1 MKAILRN
8 SFYNLEFYVTIFFTV
23 KSDKE
28 LIRGVIRQEKSWLRK
43 FHKRFENYLF
53 NYISQ
58 KVDRPEDVEEILQD
72 VLISAIYALP
82 SFSGK
87 SSLKS
92 WLTSIARHE
101 VADFYRKQKIKR
113 ILFSRLPILE
123 TIADQALSPEM
134 ALEEKEIKEK
144 MISCFFSL
152 SEGYRQV
159 LRLKY
164 IEGYTAKKIAQLS
177 GKSVKAVES
186 RLRRARHAFLKNWQ
200 TQKIN
205 KKAWATLDKR
215 ELSLLAQSFGIDLS
229 PLSHS

>member
-1 MKAILRN
+1 LF
-8 SFYNLEFYVTIFFTV
+8 SFDFLDTIFFTV
-23 KSDKE
+23 NSDEE
-28 LIRGVIRQEKSWLRK
+28 LIKGVIRQEKAWLRK
-43 FHKRFENYLF
+43 FHERFEDYLY

-58 KVDRPEDVEEILQD
+58 KVERPEDVEEILQD
-72 VLISAIYALP
+72 IFVSAIYSLP

-101 VADFYRKQKIKR
+101 IADFYRKQKIKR
-113 ILFSRLPILE
+113 ILFSHLPILE

-134 ALEEKEIKEK
+134 AMEEREIKEK
-144 MISCFFSL
+144 MIGCFLSL

-164 IEGYTAKKIAQLS
+164 IEGYTAKKIALLT

-200 TQKIN
+200 SQKIN
-205 KKAWATLDKR
+205 KKAWATLDQR

>member
-1 MKAILRN
+1 M
-8 SFYNLEFYVTIFFTV
+8 F
-23 KSDKE
+23 SDEE
-28 LIRGVIRQEKSWLRK
+28 LIKGVIRQEKAWLRE
-43 FHKRFENYLF
+43 FHKRFEDYLYH
-53 NYISQ
+53 YISQ
-58 KVDRPEDVEEILQD
+58 KVERPEDVEEILQD
-72 VLISAIYALP
+72 VFISAIYSLP

-101 VADFYRKQKIKR
+101 IADFYRKQKIKR
-113 ILFSRLPILE
+113 ILFSHLPILE
-123 TIADQALSPEM
+123 TIAGQALSPEM
-134 ALEEKEIKEK
+134 AMEEKEIKEK
-144 MISCFFSL
+144 MISCFLSL

-164 IEGYTAKKIAQLS
+164 IEGYTAKKIAQLT

-200 TQKIN
+200 SQKNN
-205 KKAWATLDKR
+205 KKAWATLDQR

>member
-1 MKAILRN
+1 V
-8 SFYNLEFYVTIFFTV
+8 SSEE
-23 KSDKE
+23 E
-28 LIRGVIRQEKSWLRK
+28 LIKGVIRQEKVWL
-43 FHKRFENYLF
+43 KRFHERFEKPLF
-53 NYISQ
+53 AYIQS
-58 KVDRPEDVEEILQD
+58 KVDRVEDVEEILQD
-72 VLISAIYALP
+72 VFVSAIYSLP

-113 ILFSRLPILE
+113 ILFSHLPFLE
-123 TIADQALSPEM
+123 KIADQALSPEM
-134 ALEEKEIKEK
+134 AMEEKEIKEK
-144 MISCFFSL
+144 MISCFLSL

-164 IEGYTAKKIAQLS
+164 IEGYTAKKIAQLT

-186 RLRRARHAFLKNWQ
+186 RLRRARHAFLKNWKS
-200 TQKIN
+200 QKNN
-205 KKAWATLDKR
+205 KKAWATLDQR

-229 PLSHS
+229 SLPHS

>member
-1 MKAILRN
+1 MP
-8 SFYNLEFYVTIFFTV
+8 SFDFLVTIFFTV
-23 KSDKE
+23 SEDE
-28 LIRGVIRQEKSWLRK
+28 ALIKGVIRQDKIWL
-43 FHKRFENYLF
+43 KRFHQRFEDYLY

-58 KVDRPEDVEEILQD
+58 KVGRPEDVEEILQD
-72 VLISAIYALP
+72 VFVAAIYSLP

-101 VADFYRKQKIKR
+101 IADFYRKQKIKR

-123 TIADQALSPEM
+123 MIADRALSPEM
-134 ALEEKEIKEK
+134 AMEEKEIKEK
-144 MISCFFSL
+144 MISCFLSL

-164 IEGYTAKKIAQLS
+164 IEGCTVKKIALLT

-186 RLRRARHAFLKNWQ
+186 RLRRARHAFHQNWKD
-200 TQKIN
+200 QKIDQ
-205 KKAWATLDKR
+205 KAWATLDQR

-229 PLSHS
+229 SLSNS

>member
-1 MKAILRN
+1 VN
-8 SFYNLEFYVTIFFTV
+8 
-23 KSDKE
+23 SDKE
-28 LIRGVIRQEKSWLRK
+28 LTKGVIRQDKLWL
-43 FHKRFENYLF
+43 KRFHQHFEDYLY

-58 KVDRPEDVEEILQD
+58 KVGRPEDVEEILQD
-72 VLISAIYALP
+72 VFVAAIYSLP

-101 VADFYRKQKIKR
+101 IADFYRKQKVKR

-134 ALEEKEIKEK
+134 AMEEKEIKEK
-144 MISCFFSL
+144 MISCFLSL

-164 IEGYTAKKIAQLS
+164 IEGYTVKKIAFLT

-186 RLRRARHAFLKNWQ
+186 RLRRARHAFLENWQ
-200 TQKIN
+200 SQKVN
-205 KKAWATLDKR
+205 QKAWATLDQR

-229 PLSHS
+229 SLSYS